1 MFEVSSQVF
10 CWQKPLGFFCLA
22 LFGGLW
28 QLAGDSR
35 KHHVTV
41 VCSSKDLRCWRW
53 SLSLLVPPCLTV
65 VCSFW
70 LSTMYIGF
78 VPEKWCVCKEIPNSG
93 EKSVSLKVQWAG
105 LEIWGGCFCLISYF
119 VLVFNICCLFKQRV
133 FWSGNTGWFKWVMLP
148 YKIKGGGAGKKEY
161 GKLSLDE
168 SFPLSLFF
176 LKVLVTEVLTREQKN
191 VNIFA
196 VESGEG

>member
-1 MFEVSSQVF
+1 
-10 CWQKPLGFFCLA
+10 
-22 LFGGLW
+22 
-28 QLAGDSR
+28 
-35 KHHVTV
+35 
-41 VCSSKDLRCWRW
+41 
-53 SLSLLVPPCLTV
+53 
-65 VCSFW
+65 
-70 LSTMYIGF
+70 
-78 VPEKWCVCKEIPNSG
+78 
-93 EKSVSLKVQWAG
+93 
-105 LEIWGGCFCLISYF
+105 
-119 VLVFNICCLFKQRV
+119 
-133 FWSGNTGWFKWVMLP
+133 MLP